1 MEDYFLRLPQVLD
14 YVGVS
19 KPTIYRWIK
28 EKTFPEPI
36 KLSTRMAVWK
46 KADVQEW
53 MREKWKI

>member
-36 KLSTRMAVWK
+36 KLSTRVAAWK
-46 KADVQEW
+46 TADVKEW
-53 MREKWKI
+53 MRQKWKI

>member
-36 KLSTRMAVWK
+36 KLSTRVAVWK
-46 KADVQEW
+46 TADVKEW
-53 MREKWKI
+53 MRKKWKI

>member
-28 EKTFPEPI
+28 ENTFPKPI
-36 KLSTRMAVWK
+36 KLSTRMVVWK
-46 KADVQEW
+46 KAEVQEW
-53 MREKWKI
+53 MGKKWKI

>member
-36 KLSTRMAVWK
+36 KLSPRMAVWK
-46 KADVQEW
+46 TSDVKEW
-53 MREKWKI
+53 MRKKWKI

>member
-36 KLSTRMAVWK
+36 KLSTRVAVWK
-46 KADVQEW
+46 TDDVKEW
-53 MREKWKI
+53 MRQKWKI

>member
-53 MREKWKI
+53 MRKKWKI